1 MPVEAELNFLSAD
14 IRVPYIWN
22 QPFSSNLSLKLSP
35 CNLNGKK
42 SALCLSRDSKT
53 LFRIKIHGDNFK
65 LKLLENG

>member
-1 MPVEAELNFLSAD
+1 MPVEAELNFLSTD

-35 CNLNGKK
+35 CNLNGEK

-53 LFRIKIHGDNFK
+53 LFPI
-65 LKLLENG
+65 